1 MNEVDIFLA
10 HHGVK
15 GMKWG
20 VRRYQNEDGS
30 LTAAGKKKISKE
42 YKKAS
47 IAGDKALQ
55 KKYPSMYMKAYN
67 KAVEKM
73 NASEIEKFNST
84 QRKKY
89 GADFA
94 KRDGYMQDY
103 EKTFNNIFEPLL
115 NKELNS
121 FYVSDKNYQK
131 ADKLVKD
138 YGMVKWD
145 DLAKFNT
152 AGVEKLRANMH

>member
-1 MNEVDIFLA
+1 MNEVDDFLA
-10 HHGVK
+10 HHGVR

-20 VRRYQNEDGS
+20 VRRYQNKDGS
-30 LTAAGKKKISKE
+30 LTTSGKKKISKE

-47 IAGDKALQ
+47 IAGDKSLQ
-55 KKYPSMYMKAYN
+55 KKYSSMYMKTYN
-67 KAVEKM
+67 KATEKM
-73 NASEIEKFNST
+73 NTSEIEKFNST

-89 GADFA
+89 GVDFT

-103 EKTFNNIFEPLL
+103 EKAFTNIFEPLF
-115 NKELNS
+115 NKELND
-121 FYVSDKNYQK
+121 FYISDKNYQK

>member
-20 VRRYQNEDGS
+20 VRRYQNKDGS
-30 LTAAGKKKISKE
+30 LTTSGKKKISKE

-47 IAGDKALQ
+47 IAGDKSLQ
-55 KKYPSMYMKAYN
+55 KKYSSMYMKAYN
-67 KAVEKM
+67 KAAEKM
-73 NASEIEKFNST
+73 NTSEIEKFNST

-89 GADFA
+89 GVDFT

-103 EKTFNNIFEPLL
+103 EKTFTKIFDPLF
-115 NKELNS
+115 NKELND
-121 FYVSDKNYQK
+121 FYISDKNYQK

-152 AGVEKLRANMH
+152 AGLEKLRANMH